1 MDKTNESAV
10 RDVQKPQTYDT
21 LVVAMTLPVMTILFG
36 DIQSEFFVASCFE
49 EIFLDVTGERFVRR
63 IFKESYKHTVD
74 EGKMG
79 ISWSLFAYIG

>member
-21 LVVAMTLPVMTILFG
+21 LVVAMTILFG
-36 DIQSEFFVASCFE
+36 DLQSEFFVASCFE